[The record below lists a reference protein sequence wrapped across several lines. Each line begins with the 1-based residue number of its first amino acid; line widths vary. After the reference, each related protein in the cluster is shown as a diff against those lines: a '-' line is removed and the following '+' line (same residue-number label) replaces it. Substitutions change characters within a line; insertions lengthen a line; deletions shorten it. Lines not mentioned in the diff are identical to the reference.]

1 MEVFTIAISI
11 VSSIVLGIIVL
22 TLFVKLLRLTESK
35 MGSPGLVKMN
45 IFLKNASRVNVHLSG
60 GRIMENVKFIG
71 FTDQSSMKGGNLPY
85 HLSHMVVLENAA
97 EKRILIRAD
106 AIKMIEEVDESQ
118 PIRQIDKFST
128 NV

>member
-45 IFLKNASRVNVHLSG
+45 IFL
-60 GRIMENVKFIG
+60 
-71 FTDQSSMKGGNLPY
+71 
-85 HLSHMVVLENAA
+85 
-97 EKRILIRAD
+97 
-106 AIKMIEEVDESQ
+106 
-118 PIRQIDKFST
+118 
-128 NV
+128 